1 MLTLVYLFVL
11 DWRLALLSLAVFP
24 VAFMF
29 MMMVMGSYAKDY
41 DGAVKA
47 TNAMSGAMI
56 EYINGIEVIKAF
68 NQGKKSY
75 GRLIDKVR
83 ANARIITTGCGAV
96 SWECPWPTPFFQ
108 RRC

>member
-1 MLTLVYLFVL
+1 
-11 DWRLALLSLAVFP
+11 
-24 VAFMF
+24 

-47 TNAMSGAMI
+47 TNVMSGAMI
-56 EYINGIEVIKAF
+56 EYINDIEVIKAF

-83 ANARIITTGCGAV
+83 ANAQYYYGWMRRSQLGMSMAYA
-96 SWECPWPTPFFQ
+96 FFPAQ
-108 RRC
+108 MLTVLPVG